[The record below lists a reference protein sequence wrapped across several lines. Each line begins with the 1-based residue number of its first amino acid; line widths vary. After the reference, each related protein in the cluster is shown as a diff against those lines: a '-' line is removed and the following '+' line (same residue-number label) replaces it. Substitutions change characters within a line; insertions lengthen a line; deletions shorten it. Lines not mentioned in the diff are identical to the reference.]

1 VDLWNMLGLSP
12 VAGMAGAAALLVFA
26 VLFAVRVALR
36 NRGDKRKVGLSL
48 NDGESHARVRSSA
61 PGRIRSS

>member
-1 VDLWNMLGLSP
+1 MLGVSP

-36 NRGDKRKVGLSL
+36 NRGDRRKAGLSL
-48 NDGESHARVRSSA
+48 DDAE
-61 PGRIRSS
+61 